1 MKDLDKVN
9 ADKIIS
15 EFSQHQ
21 EALGYPDVMQSIRES
36 NQTKSINY
44 DDTHLKKLSND
55 IVKSQKNI
63 TDSLEN
69 IQKSSNTDRKINIA
83 ILIFTFL
90 SLAISFISLIIT
102 LIKK

>member
-44 DDTHLKKLSND
+44 DDTHLKK
-55 IVKSQKNI
+55 
-63 TDSLEN
+63 
-69 IQKSSNTDRKINIA
+69 
-83 ILIFTFL
+83 TF
-90 SLAISFISLIIT
+90 
-102 LIKK
+102 